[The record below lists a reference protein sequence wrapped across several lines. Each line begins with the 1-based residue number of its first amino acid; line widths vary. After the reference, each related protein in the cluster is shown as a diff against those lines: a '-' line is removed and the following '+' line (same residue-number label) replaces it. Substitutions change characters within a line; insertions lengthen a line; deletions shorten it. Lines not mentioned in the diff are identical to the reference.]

1 MWGWGSDVQ
10 AKGAVCGTANSGLD
24 MIPFVGL
31 GKGVIEVIY
40 GDDIIPDVETKNE

>member
-1 MWGWGSDVQ
+1 MPFPYWFPR
-10 AKGAVCGTANSGLD
+10 GTANKGLD

-40 GDDIIPDVETKNE
+40 GDDIITDLETKNE

>member
-1 MWGWGSDVQ
+1 LWGWGSDVQ